1 MPSPGSWNRSPF
13 LFEKGGVVKASAR
26 RTVPEGI
33 RITKVGL
40 WFIIL
45 TILVAI
51 PAANTGNNALYLV
64 EATML
69 SLLVVSGVI
78 SRQNLR
84 RLEIDLLPPSEV
96 YANEPFDIGF
106 ELRNRGYFWPRW
118 LLILTATER
127 TKSVLVPYLPR
138 RSSFR
143 GDLELTATRRG
154 VLRLEHAHLASI
166 FPFGFFRKG
175 MRFRVDL
182 SLLVYPEIRTSAEF
196 RQRGL
201 GGVGEQAARK
211 AGVGPELH
219 SLRAFRLG
227 DDRRGIHWKQTAR
240 TGGLIYMEREA
251 ETGERL
257 SIVLDNAVGQL
268 DSTAEEEAFERLVS
282 DAATAGHYYL
292 ERDYEV
298 ELVTRNEV
306 VGFGRGLGHRRRIL
320 ETLALVPVV
329 ARQSH
334 PLTGSDPST
343 PALTF
348 DMGERSA

>member
-1 MPSPGSWNRSPF
+1 MALR
-13 LFEKGGVVKASAR
+13 K
-26 RTVPEGI
+26 TVPEGI

-45 TILVAI
+45 TVLVAV

-84 RLEIDLLPPSEV
+84 RLEIDFDPPLEV

-106 ELRNRGYFWPRW
+106 ELRNRGRLWPRW
-118 LLILTATER
+118 LLVLTGTEQ
-127 TKSVLVPYLPR
+127 TKSVLVPFLPR
-138 RSSFR
+138 RSAFA
-143 GDLELTATRRG
+143 GNLELTATRRG

-166 FPFGFFRKG
+166 FPLGLFRKG
-175 MRFRVDL
+175 MRYRVDL
-182 SLLVYPEIRTSAEF
+182 DLLVYPEIRSSVEF
-196 RQRGL
+196 RQRSL
-201 GGVGEQAARK
+201 GGVGEEPARRI
-211 AGVGPELH
+211 GVGPELH

-240 TGGLIYMEREA
+240 TGELVYMEREA

-257 SIVLDNAVGQL
+257 SIVLDNAVGEL
-268 DSTAEEEAFERLVS
+268 DSDFRKEAFELLVS
-282 DAATAGHYYL
+282 EAATAAHYYL

-306 VGFGRGLGHRRRIL
+306 VGFGRGRGHRRKVL
-320 ETLALVPVV
+320 EALALVP
-329 ARQSH
+329 AIALQPY
-334 PLTGSDPST
+334 PLTGSDPAT
-343 PALTF
+343 PALTL
-348 DMGERSA
+348 DMVERGA

>member
-1 MPSPGSWNRSPF
+1 MALR
-13 LFEKGGVVKASAR
+13 K
-26 RTVPEGI
+26 TVPEGI

-45 TILVAI
+45 TVLVAV

-84 RLEIDLLPPSEV
+84 RLEIEFDPPLEV

-106 ELRNRGYFWPRW
+106 ELRNRGRLWPRW
-118 LLILTATER
+118 LLVLAGTEQ
-127 TKSVLVPYLPR
+127 TKSVLVPFLPR
-138 RSSFR
+138 RSAFA
-143 GDLELTATRRG
+143 GNLELTATRRG

-166 FPFGFFRKG
+166 FPLGLFRKG
-175 MRFRVDL
+175 MRYRVDL
-182 SLLVYPEIRTSAEF
+182 DLLVYPEIRSSVEF
-196 RQRGL
+196 RQRSL
-201 GGVGEQAARK
+201 GGVGEEPARRI
-211 AGVGPELH
+211 GVGPELH

-240 TGGLIYMEREA
+240 TGELVYMEREA

-257 SIVLDNAVGQL
+257 SIVLDNAVGEL
-268 DSTAEEEAFERLVS
+268 DSDSRKEAFELLVS
-282 DAATAGHYYL
+282 EAATAAHYYL

-306 VGFGRGLGHRRRIL
+306 VGFGRGRGHRRRVL
-320 ETLALVPVV
+320 EALALVPAV
-329 ARQSH
+329 ALRPY
-334 PLTGSDPST
+334 PLTGSDPAT
-343 PALTF
+343 PALTL
-348 DMGERSA
+348 DMKERGA

>member
-1 MPSPGSWNRSPF
+1 MALRKS
-13 LFEKGGVVKASAR
+13 
-26 RTVPEGI
+26 VPEGI

-45 TILVAI
+45 TVLVAV

-84 RLEIDLLPPSEV
+84 RLEVDFSPPSEV

-118 LLILTATER
+118 LLVLAGTEE

-138 RSSFR
+138 RSVFQ
-143 GDLELTATRRG
+143 GQLELTATRRG
-154 VLRLEHAHLASI
+154 ILALEHAHLASI
-166 FPFGFFRKG
+166 FPLGLFRKG
-175 MRFRVDL
+175 MRYRIDL
-182 SLLVYPEIRTSAEF
+182 DLLVYPEVRSSFELY
-196 RQRGL
+196 RKGL
-201 GGVGEQAARK
+201 GGVGEQPARK
-211 AGVGPELH
+211 IGVGPELH

-240 TGGLIYMEREA
+240 TGDLVYMEREA

-257 SIVLDNAVGQL
+257 SIVLDNAVGKL
-268 DSTAEEEAFERLVS
+268 DTSTMEEAFELLVS
-282 DAATAGHYYL
+282 DAATAAHHYL
-292 ERDYEV
+292 ERDCEV

-306 VGFGRGLGHRRRIL
+306 VGFGRGRGHRRRIL
-320 ETLALVPVV
+320 EALALLSAV
-329 ARQSH
+329 ARQPY
-334 PLTGSDPST
+334 PLSGSDPAA
-343 PALTF
+343 PVLTLE
-348 DMGERSA
+348 MGEWDG

>member
-1 MPSPGSWNRSPF
+1 MALRKS
-13 LFEKGGVVKASAR
+13 
-26 RTVPEGI
+26 VPEGI

-45 TILVAI
+45 TVLVAV

-84 RLEIDLLPPSEV
+84 RLEVDFSPPSEV

-118 LLILTATER
+118 LLVLAGTEQ

-138 RSSFR
+138 RSAFQ
-143 GDLELTATRRG
+143 GKLELTATRRG
-154 VLRLEHAHLASI
+154 ILALEHAHLASI
-166 FPFGFFRKG
+166 FPLGLFRKG
-175 MRFRVDL
+175 MRYRIDL
-182 SLLVYPEIRTSAEF
+182 DLLVYPEVRSSFELY
-196 RQRGL
+196 RKGL
-201 GGVGEQAARK
+201 GGVGEQPARK
-211 AGVGPELH
+211 IGVGPELH

-240 TGGLIYMEREA
+240 TGDLVYMEREA

-268 DSTAEEEAFERLVS
+268 DSAAVEEAFELLVS
-282 DAATAGHYYL
+282 DAATAAHHYL
-292 ERDYEV
+292 ERDCEV

-306 VGFGRGLGHRRRIL
+306 VGFGRGRGHRRRIL
-320 ETLALVPVV
+320 EALALLPAV
-329 ARQSH
+329 ARQPY
-334 PLTGSDPST
+334 PLSGSDPAA
-343 PALTF
+343 PVLTLE
-348 DMGERSA
+348 MGEWDG